1 MKYRI
6 VIMKPGFLKRLRRPA
21 LYALWIVGGG
31 GLVLFVFCFSF
42 YLAMR
47 VEMRATEVEVPDL
60 RGMDM
65 ESAFTL
71 VEPLELVLLAVDQR
85 HDPAVPSGQVLEQMP
100 PAGSS
105 VRRGRKVKLIL
116 SLGGKVLSVPDL
128 VGQAARAVEI
138 ELRQEDFQPGAEA
151 RVHCFNHSPDS
162 VIAQV
167 PPAGSPAVPKTR
179 VHRLIC
185 DGPPPA
191 LWVMPDLTGLSRGE
205 AERWI
210 ATAGFRQGVVRQVR
224 ISGRPEGSVVGQLPL
239 AGYAVRSNDVVEL
252 TVARR

>member
-1 MKYRI
+1 
-6 VIMKPGFLKRLRRPA
+6 MKPGFWKRLRRPA

-31 GLVLFVFCFSF
+31 GLVLFVFGFSF

-47 VEMRATEVEVPDL
+47 VEMRSTEVEVPDL

-65 ESAFTL
+65 GSAFAL
-71 VEPLELVLLAVDQR
+71 VEPLELVLQEVDQR
-85 HDPAVPSGQVLEQMP
+85 HDPAVPSGQILEQMP

-105 VRRGRKVKLIL
+105 VRRGRKVRLIL

-138 ELRQEDFQPGAEA
+138 ELRQEDFMPGVEA
-151 RVHCFNHSPDS
+151 RVHCFDHAPDS

-167 PPAGSPAVPKTR
+167 PPAGSPAVPKSR

-185 DGPPPA
+185 DGPPQA
-191 LWVMPDLTGLSRGE
+191 LWVMPDLTGLSRRE

-210 ATAGFRQGVVRQVR
+210 ATAGFRQGIVRQVR

-239 AGYAVRSNDVVEL
+239 AGYAVRTNDVVEL

>member
-1 MKYRI
+1 MRYRL
-6 VIMKPGFLKRLRRPA
+6 VILKPAFWKRLRRPA

-31 GLVLFVFCFSF
+31 GLVLFVFGFSF
-42 YLAMR
+42 YMAMR
-47 VEMRATEVEVPDL
+47 VEMRSTEVQVPDL
-60 RGMDM
+60 SGLDM
-65 ESAFTL
+65 ESASQL
-71 VEPLELVLLAVDQR
+71 VEPLELVLQEVDQR
-85 HDPAVPSGQVLEQMP
+85 HDPAIPSGRVLDQMP

-138 ELRQEDFQPGAEA
+138 QLRQEDFMPGAEA
-151 RVHCFNHSPDS
+151 RIRCFNRSPDS

-185 DGPPPA
+185 DGPPTA
-191 LWVMPDLTGLSRGE
+191 LWVMPDLTGLSRRE

-210 ATAGFRQGVVRQVR
+210 ATAGFRQGAVRQVR
-224 ISGRPEGSVVGQLPL
+224 ISGRSEGSVVGQLPL
-239 AGYAVRSNDVVEL
+239 PGYAVRSNDVVEL

>member
-1 MKYRI
+1 MRYRLI
-6 VIMKPGFLKRLRRPA
+6 IMKPALWKRLRRPA
-21 LYALWIVGGG
+21 LYALSIMAGG
-31 GLVLFVFCFSF
+31 GLVLFVFGFSF

-47 VEMRATEVEVPDL
+47 VEMRSTEVQVPDL
-60 RGMDM
+60 TGLDM
-65 ESAFTL
+65 ESASGL
-71 VEPLELVLLAVDQR
+71 VEPLELVLQEVDQR
-85 HDPAVPSGQVLEQMP
+85 HDPAVPSGRVLEQMP
-100 PAGSS
+100 PAGSA

-128 VGQAARAVEI
+128 VGQSARAVEI
-138 ELRQEDFQPGAEA
+138 ELRQEDFIPGAEA
-151 RVHCFNHSPDS
+151 RVRCFNRSPDT

-185 DGPPPA
+185 DGPPAA
-191 LWVMPDLTGLSRGE
+191 LWVMPDLTGLSRRE

-210 ATAGFRQGVVRQVR
+210 ATSGFRQGVVRQVR
-224 ISGRPEGSVVGQLPL
+224 ISGRPEDSVVGQLPL